1 MGGTGGANTITDEE
15 SLRYRTEGFRFAFV
29 AAHLPAFSFCSDVDG
44 HHLRVPVVHCDCHA
58 GSDQLSLAGR
68 TMRRGPHAPHR
79 LGVLDIY
86 FLLDV
91 AVNFCSGVI
100 VRGQAPA
107 NQVSRHGVVTV

>member
-68 TMRRGPHAPHR
+68 TLRRGPHAPHR
-79 LGVLDIY
+79 LRVGCLLPPGY
-86 FLLDV
+86 RREFLFWRDR
-91 AVNFCSGVI
+91 ARTGNSESS
-100 VRGQAPA
+100 VRA
-107 NQVSRHGVVTV
+107 